1 VFILKRKR
9 KSRSK
14 RGPWNKGK
22 QVGRKLP
29 LKLKQI
35 QSIRSRLKSA
45 QKMRD
50 LALFNLAIDSSLNA
64 LDIVRL
70 RVCDIAKG
78 RRILSRVTITPL
90 ESQRPSQFEITAETR
105 NSVAAWISQEK
116 LKPAHYLFPSRLHA
130 SPCLS
135 ARQYG
140 RLVESWVSSIGLD
153 PSDYGTQSLRRT
165 KPALIYRQT
174 KSLLAAQLL
183 LGHSRLRSTARF
195 FGIEDW
201 GRFKGIGVTR

>member
-1 VFILKRKR
+1 VFVLKRKS

-29 LKLKQI
+29 LSLKQI
-35 QSIRSRLKSA
+35 RSIRNRLKSA

-64 LDIVRL
+64 LDIVQL

-90 ESQRPSQFEITAETR
+90 ESQRPSQFEIAAETR
-105 NSVAAWISQEK
+105 NSVAAWIVQEK
-116 LKPAHYLFPSRLHA
+116 LKPAQYLFPSRLHA
-130 SPCLS
+130 SPYLS
-135 ARQYG
+135 PRQYA
-140 RLVESWVSSIGLD
+140 RLVESWVSSIGLN

-165 KPALIYRQT
+165 KPALVYRQT

-195 FGIEDW
+195 FGVEL
-201 GRFKGIGVTR
+201 

>member
-1 VFILKRKR
+1 LKRKR

-29 LKLKQI
+29 LSLNQI
-35 QSIRSRLKSA
+35 RSIRSRLKSA
-45 QKMRD
+45 QKTRD
-50 LALFNLAIDSSLNA
+50 LALFNLAIDSSLSA
-64 LDIVRL
+64 IDVVQL

-78 RRILSRVTITPL
+78 RRIWSRVTITPL

-105 NSVAAWISQEK
+105 HSVAAWIAQEK
-116 LKPAHYLFPSRLHA
+116 LKPAQYLFPSRLHA
-130 SPCLS
+130 SPYLS

-201 GRFKGIGVTR
+201 RRFKESGVTQ

>member
-1 VFILKRKR
+1 MKRKK
-9 KSRSK
+9 KSSGK
-14 RGPWNKGK
+14 GAPWNKGK
-22 QVGRKLP
+22 QVGRKLA
-29 LKLKQI
+29 LGLKQI

-64 LDIVRL
+64 IDVVQL
-70 RVCDIAKG
+70 RVRDIAKG
-78 RRILSRVTITPL
+78 RRILSRATITPV
-90 ESQRPSQFEITAETR
+90 ESQRPSQFEISAQTR
-105 NSVAAWISQEK
+105 HSVAAWIAQEK
-116 LKPAHYLFPSRLHA
+116 LKPAQYLFPSRLHA
-130 SPCLS
+130 SPYLS

-195 FGIEDW
+195 FGIKDQ
-201 GRFKGIGVTR
+201 G